1 MRQQGSTAS
10 WVSVNQILDDLREL
24 LNVHP
29 SKGSNRLKIQAVAE
43 NVELQI
49 NGTDLIQ
56 ILLNLA
62 INALQSTPT
71 PHAVD
76 ILGKVL
82 HAPVDAAL
90 LREGPHERVL
100 NSDGFKN
107 AAPIL
112 HLSVWDDGPG
122 IPPDVM
128 AKLFKP
134 YFTTKAPGKGT
145 GLGLAIVQRLLK
157 EAHGCLH
164 LQSKPG
170 EGTRFNIY
178 LPAFVKR

>member
-1 MRQQGSTAS
+1 
-10 WVSVNQILDDLREL
+10 L

-43 NVELQI
+43 NIELQI

-62 INALQSTPT
+62 INGLQSSPV

-76 ILGKVL
+76 VAGRVL
-82 HAPVDAAL
+82 HTPVDTSQF
-90 LREGPHERVL
+90 RDGPHERSL
-100 NSDGFKN
+100 NSEGFKN

-122 IPPDVM
+122 IPPEVM

-134 YFTTKAPGKGT
+134 YFTTKPPGKGT

-157 EAHGCLH
+157 EARGCLH
-164 LQSKPG
+164 IQSKPG
-170 EGTRFNIY
+170 EGTRFDIY
-178 LPAFVKR
+178 LPSFIKR